1 METGSAMVE
10 IQQNT
15 GDFNALLKSQ
25 QTIAKGEE
33 VSITYGCL
41 VVLCKLTY
49 TVGFCCFAAQHVQ
62 HVTTSVANVGKSHN
76 RPRNCFVDMLGHDS
90 WTCWLCLKM
99 YIEGFQVLWPNWQF
113 FTGLFSNTHL
123 LLKYGFVSP
132 WLHNSTCLTKIKLEF
147 QAVDHFRIF
156 RDPNDPNP
164 LGKAIGKNIV
174 FTLDACPGEGMRIT
188 DGINVGFESMLQH
201 LSNCWPHWWM
211 VLFAIFLGFEFSIW
225 PPVSVAVLCFH

>member
-201 LSNCWPHWWM
+201 SLK
-211 VLFAIFLGFEFSIW
+211 
-225 PPVSVAVLCFH
+225 